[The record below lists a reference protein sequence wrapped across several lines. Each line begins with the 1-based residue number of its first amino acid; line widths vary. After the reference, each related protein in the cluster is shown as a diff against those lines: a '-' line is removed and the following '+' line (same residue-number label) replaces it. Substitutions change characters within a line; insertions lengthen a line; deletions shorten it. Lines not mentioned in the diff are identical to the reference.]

1 MLLVSLFSC
10 SEVSDESLAKLPVDE
25 SEKTALEITE
35 RGSTSVNVS
44 FEYISRAE
52 EYRIETRAKDEKLAS
67 PDAVLVNSSDF
78 SDGVFTASV
87 NSLIPGSTYSFHL
100 FAKNSAMDN
109 FVEVTETSGTEYT
122 LEKGVPARDPSVS
135 ITQDKG
141 MLAIRVNAE
150 NGYAYKAT
158 LSNSQGNVIKT
169 GDWKYFYDESE
180 GQLLL
185 LEAETEEG
193 ESYTYIIESAYYTTL
208 DLTYQTEGEIS
219 LSTFSIESES
229 DGIIKITGEL
239 PSATSAIVLYDGDE
253 EIIREAYSNQRELTL
268 PDGIGSLRTMSLSL
282 SALNQDGNLI
292 ASSLPITYTTGLE
305 IESTEATQ
313 QHIRINVD
321 LRDTDYSFYYSLDNG
336 NEEQISYDSS
346 ANAFIISGLESL
358 TEYEVTIL
366 AKKAGKTVASD
377 TATETTT
384 TFKGVYSWTNETEK
398 TDDSYQ
404 SNFVVEVVEAPAES
418 SFKYYV
424 LTHQDD
430 NLCKGEYADT
440 VGLRISPLLK
450 DNESLSDSVTYPSD
464 EAGAMKNAENPNYL
478 RAYVWNNLKWNSST
492 NKPDT
497 FNNITASISGDKVT
511 ATADSTALGV
521 TLTTTTEFEFIEE
534 DGKTK
539 LKFFNKITGNN
550 GGLFGG
556 IAQGIANNALRK
568 NPDPGT
574 DVNGEYT
581 FYLEMR

>member
-1 MLLVSLFSC
+1 MMLLVSLFSC

-52 EYRIETRAKDEKLAS
+52 EYRIETRASDEKLAS
-67 PDAVLVNSSDF
+67 PDDVLVNSSDF

-122 LEKGVPARDPSVS
+122 LEKGAPARDPSVS

-158 LSNSQGNVIKT
+158 LNNSQGNVIKT
-169 GDWKYFYDESE
+169 GDWKYFYDENG

-185 LEAETEEG
+185 LEAETEED

-208 DLTYQTEGEIS
+208 DLTHQTEGEVS
-219 LSTFSIESES
+219 LSNFSIESET

-239 PSATSAIVLYDGDE
+239 PSDTSEIVLYDGDE
-253 EIIREAYSNQRELTL
+253 EIKREAYSNQRELTL

-305 IESTEATQ
+305 IENTEATQ

-321 LRDTDYSFYYSLDNG
+321 LRDTDYSFYCSLDNG

-398 TDDSYQ
+398 TDDNYQ

-430 NLCKGEYADT
+430 NLCKEYADT

-450 DNESLSDSVTYPSD
+450 DNESLSDPVTYPSD

-492 NKPDT
+492 SKPDT

-534 DGKTK
+534 DGETK
-539 LKFFNKITGNN
+539 LKFFNKITGNS

-556 IAQGIANNALRK
+556 IAQNVANDALRK

-574 DVNGEYT
+574 AVDGEYT

>member
-158 LSNSQGNVIKT
+158 LNNRQGNVIKT
-169 GDWKYFYDESE
+169 GDWKYFYDENG

-185 LEAETEEG
+185 LEAETEEDK
-193 ESYTYIIESAYYTTL
+193 SYTYIIESAYYTTP
-208 DLTYQTEGEIS
+208 DLTHQTEGDVS
-219 LSTFSIESES
+219 LSTFSIESET

-239 PSATSAIVLYDGDE
+239 PSDTSAIVLYDGDE

-377 TATETTT
+377 AATETTT

-398 TDDSYQ
+398 TDGSYQ

-430 NLCKGEYADT
+430 NLCKEYVDT

-450 DNESLSDSVTYPSD
+450 DNESLPDSVTYPSD
-464 EAGAMKNAENPNYL
+464 EAGAMKNAGNPNYL

-492 NKPDT
+492 SKPDT

-534 DGKTK
+534 DGETK

>member
-1 MLLVSLFSC
+1 
-10 SEVSDESLAKLPVDE
+10 
-25 SEKTALEITE
+25 
-35 RGSTSVNVS
+35 
-44 FEYISRAE
+44 
-52 EYRIETRAKDEKLAS
+52 
-67 PDAVLVNSSDF
+67 
-78 SDGVFTASV
+78 
-87 NSLIPGSTYSFHL
+87 
-100 FAKNSAMDN
+100 MDS

-122 LEKGVPARDPSVS
+122 LEKGVPERDPSVS

-158 LSNSQGNVIKT
+158 LNNSQGNVIKT
-169 GDWKYFYDESE
+169 GDWKYFYDENG

-185 LEAETEEG
+185 LEAKTEES
-193 ESYTYIIESAYYTTL
+193 ESYTYIIESAYYTTP
-208 DLTYQTEGEIS
+208 DLTHQTEGDVS
-219 LSTFSIESES
+219 LSTFSIESET

-239 PSATSAIVLYDGDE
+239 PSDTSAIVLYDGDE

-305 IESTEATQ
+305 IESTKATQ

-321 LRDTDYSFYYSLDNG
+321 LRDTDYSFYYSLNKG

-430 NLCKGEYADT
+430 NLCKEYMDT

-464 EAGAMKNAENPNYL
+464 EAGAMKNAGNPNYL

-492 NKPDT
+492 SKPDT

-534 DGKTK
+534 DGETK

>member
-67 PDAVLVNSSDF
+67 PDDVLVNSSDF
-78 SDGVFTASV
+78 SDGAFTASV

-158 LSNSQGNVIKT
+158 LNNSQGTVIKT
-169 GDWKYFYDESE
+169 GDWKYFYDENG

-185 LEAETEEG
+185 LEAETEED
-193 ESYTYIIESAYYTTL
+193 ESYTYIIESAYYTTP
-208 DLTYQTEGEIS
+208 DLTHQTEGDVS
-219 LSTFSIESES
+219 LSTFSIESET

-239 PSATSAIVLYDGDE
+239 PSDTSAIVLYDGEE

-404 SNFVVEVVEAPAES
+404 SNFVVEVVEAPAEF

-430 NLCKGEYADT
+430 NLCKEYVDT
-440 VGLRISPLLK
+440 VGLRISPLLT

-492 NKPDT
+492 SKPDT

-534 DGKTK
+534 DGETK
-539 LKFFNKITGNN
+539 LKFFNKITGNS